1 MLDEEILKQLNAAD
15 VARAKA
21 YANDLERGLKL
32 VRTFPQGVTI
42 FGSARLPQDNKY
54 CQRARELGQLLAQ
67 NGHAVITG
75 GGPGIMEAANHGT
88 FEYGGRSIGLN
99 ITLRHEQFPNPYLTD
114 TMQFQY
120 FFARKVM
127 LAMSAKVYVMF
138 PGGLGTMDELSE
150 IIILMQEGK
159 MPKMP
164 VFLFG
169 KSFWKP
175 LDKFFQSKMLPLGMI
190 SKGDMKIY
198 KMTDDVK
205 DIVKAANKIG
215 HPRIKTNYYDGFS
228 AAVAEM
234 QLPDEEKLIK

>member
-1 MLDEEILKQLNAAD
+1 MLDEEILKQLEAAD
-15 VARAKA
+15 VERAKA
-21 YANDLERGLKL
+21 YANDLERGLKI

-54 CQRARELGQLLAQ
+54 CKKARELGQLLAQ

-75 GGPGIMEAANHGT
+75 GGPGIMEAANHGA

-169 KSFWKP
+169 KSFWRP
-175 LDKFFQSKMLPLGMI
+175 LDKFYNSKMLRLGLI
-190 SKGDMKIY
+190 SKGDTNIY
-198 KMTDDVK
+198 KLTDDVNE
-205 DIVKAANKIG
+205 IVKAANKIG
-215 HPRIKTNYYDGFS
+215 HPDIKTNYYDGFS
-228 AAVAEM
+228 A
-234 QLPDEEKLIK
+234 QSGIQPLSEKDQLIK